1 MRIAR
6 GMAPACGLALA
17 LVVAACD
24 DGTAP
29 EVPDEMVDD
38 VALVVADAVLEDVG
52 LMTAPWAFGPRAA
65 GAPPGG
71 HGLGGALSGT
81 RSVTFYDASGAVQDA
96 YDAQS
101 TARIHYLMEAEGSVS
116 RGAWSA
122 SVARSRDETVSGL
135 EGEETTRTF
144 DGTGSESV
152 ERSRHLDDGT
162 ERSYRMNGS
171 STKTAVV
178 VPVPGSDP
186 RWPLSGTIQRTVEV
200 EVTGGPGGDRSRTLD
215 VTVTFDGDST
225 ALVTIGDRTF
235 EIDLAARD
243 GRNPLRR
250 IRR

>member
-1 MRIAR
+1 MRITR
-6 GMAPACGLALA
+6 RMAGACGLALA
-17 LVVAACD
+17 LAVAACD

-29 EVPDEMVDD
+29 EVPDEMAED

-52 LMTAPWAFGPRAA
+52 LMTTPWAFGVRSAA
-65 GAPPGG
+65 APPDG

-81 RSVTFYDASGAVQDA
+81 RSVTFYDAAGVVQDA
-96 YDAQS
+96 YDALT
-101 TARIHYLMEAEGSVS
+101 TARIHYLAEVEGSVS

-162 ERSYRMNGS
+162 ERNYRMNGS

-178 VPVPGSDP
+178 VPVPGSEP

-200 EVTGGPGGDRSRTLD
+200 EITGGEGGDRSRTLE

-225 ALVTIGDRTF
+225 ALATVGDRTF